1 VAVSAV
7 PGEDLGDVG
16 DILRRRAEIDDAGA
30 QQVTATD
37 VRLLRL
43 EVPTPAVHGAN
54 RYFNAMVQ

>member
-7 PGEDLGDVG
+7 PGDDLGDVG

-43 EVPTPAVHGAN
+43 EVPPPADHGAN